1 MKLLL
6 VGGGA
11 TGGIIAHLLSKSN
24 SMAKVVLSVWEK
36 SRGVGGRMST
46 HRFEGNTT
54 ADMGAQYITVP
65 WNSGKPSAT
74 LTTYNEAVQELL
86 YSNVL
91 VPFNGVIEGELS
103 SRQEGNKNF
112 VAPGGINSVVKHFMK
127 NSKAQ
132 VCFNKR
138 LASIDVSDNAVCCSA
153 EDGTSERFDALVLT
167 IPLPQVSTLQGNIA
181 TSLKEHDK
189 QLSEAVYSSRYAV
202 AFTYKQDVLSLFTWS
217 AKYFQDDVI
226 RYVSC
231 EPRKKGE
238 ANASTPVLVVHTSV
252 PFGVH
257 HLEDDK
263 QAITKTVESRLS
275 VLIPGLPPPVDSY
288 CIRWRYSQVRQQVCG
303 SEGYVVI
310 KDNPLV
316 ILTGDAFTHSNLEG
330 AFKAASA
337 TARLI
342 EQKLS
347 NNVTTSTSTV

>member
-1 MKLLL
+1 MKLLI

-11 TGGIIAHLLSKSN
+11 TGGIIAYLLNKSG
-24 SMAKVVLSVWEK
+24 SVAKVVLSVWEK

-46 HRFEGNTT
+46 HRFEGNAM
-54 ADMGAQYITVP
+54 ADMGAQYITLP
-65 WNSGKPSAT
+65 WKSGKPSET
-74 LTTYNEAVQELL
+74 LTTFNGVVQDLL

-112 VAPGGINSVVKHFMK
+112 VAPGGINSVVKHFMN

-132 VCFNKR
+132 VCCNKR
-138 LASIDVSDNAVCCSA
+138 LISVNVSGDTVCCST
-153 EDGTSERFDALVLT
+153 EDGTSEIFDALVLT
-167 IPLPQVSTLQGNIA
+167 IPLPQVSTLQGNIS
-181 TSLKEHDK
+181 TFLKEHEK
-189 QLSEAVYSSRYAV
+189 ELSDAEYSSRYAV
-202 AFTYKQDVLSLFTWS
+202 AFTYKQDVLSSFTWS

-238 ANASTPVLVVHTSV
+238 ANVSTPVLIAHTSV

-257 HLEDDK
+257 HLEEDK

-275 VLIPGLPPPVDSY
+275 VIIPGLPPSVDSY
-288 CIRWRYSQVRQQVCG
+288 CIRWRYSQVRQQVRG
-303 SEGYVVI
+303 SEGYLVI
-310 KDNPLV
+310 QDTPLV
-316 ILTGDAFTHSNLEG
+316 VLTGDAFTHSNLEG

-337 TARLI
+337 TAKLI

-347 NNVTTSTSTV
+347 NNITTTTSSV

>member
-1 MKLLL
+1 M
-6 VGGGA
+6 GGGA

-24 SMAKVVLSVWEK
+24 STAKVVLSVWEK

-46 HRFEGNTT
+46 HRFEGNVM

-74 LTTYNEAVQELL
+74 LTTYNEAVQDLL
-86 YSNVL
+86 YSNIL

-103 SRQEGNKNF
+103 SRQDSSKNF
-112 VAPGGINSVVKHFMK
+112 VAPGGINSIVKHFMN

-138 LASIDVSDNAVCCSA
+138 LVSVDISDNAVCCSA
-153 EDGTSERFDALVLT
+153 EDGTPERFDALVLT

-181 TSLKEHDK
+181 TSLKEHEK
-189 QLSEAVYSSRYAV
+189 QLSEAGYSSRYAV

-217 AKYFQDDVI
+217 AKYFQDDLI

-238 ANASTPVLVVHTSV
+238 VNVSTPVLVAHTSV

-263 QAITKTVESRLS
+263 QAITKTVESRLAA
-275 VLIPGLPPPVDSY
+275 LIPGPPPVDSY

-310 KDNPLV
+310 HDNPLV

-337 TARLI
+337 TATLI
-342 EQKLS
+342 EQNLS
-347 NNVTTSTSTV
+347 NNATTSTSIV

>member
-1 MKLLL
+1 MKLLI

-11 TGGIIAHLLSKSN
+11 TGGIIAHLLNKS
-24 SMAKVVLSVWEK
+24 SSVAKIILSVWEK

-46 HRFEGNTT
+46 HRFEGNAM

-74 LTTYNEAVQELL
+74 LNTFNEAIQDLL
-86 YSNVL
+86 YSNIL

-103 SRQEGNKNF
+103 SRQGTKNF
-112 VAPGGINSVVKHFMK
+112 VAPGGINSVVKHFM
-127 NSKAQ
+127 NTSKAQ

-138 LASIDVSDNAVCCSA
+138 LVSVNVSGNAVCCTA
-153 EDGTSERFDALVLT
+153 EDGTSETYDAVVLT
-167 IPLPQVSTLQGNIA
+167 IPLPQVSTVQGNIA
-181 TSLKEHDK
+181 TLLKEHEK
-189 QLSEAVYSSRYAV
+189 QLTGAEYSSRYAV

-231 EPRKKGE
+231 ESRKKGE
-238 ANASTPVLVVHTSV
+238 TNVSAPVLIAHTSV

-257 HLEDDK
+257 HLEEDK
-263 QAITKTVESRLS
+263 QAITKTIESRLS
-275 VLIPGLPPPVDSY
+275 VIIPGLPPPVDSY
-288 CIRWRYSQVRQQVCG
+288 CIRWRYSQVRQQVRG

-310 KDNPLV
+310 QDTPLIV
-316 ILTGDAFTHSNLEG
+316 LTGDAFTHSNLEG
-330 AFKAASA
+330 AFKAAGA

-342 EQKLS
+342 EEKLS

>member
-11 TGGIIAHLLSKSN
+11 TGGIVAHLLNKSN
-24 SMAKVVLSVWEK
+24 SMANVVLSVWEK

-46 HRFEGNTT
+46 HRFEGNAM

-65 WNSGKPSAT
+65 WNSGKPSAA
-74 LTTYNEAVQELL
+74 LGTYNEAVQDLL
-86 YSNVL
+86 YSNIL

-103 SRQEGNKNF
+103 SRQDGNKNF
-112 VAPGGINSVVKHFMK
+112 VAPGGINSVVKHFMN

-138 LASIDVSDNAVCCSA
+138 LISVDVSDNVCCSA

-167 IPLPQVSTLQGNIA
+167 IPIPQVSTLQGNIA
-181 TSLKEHDK
+181 TSLKKHEK
-189 QLSEAVYSSRYAV
+189 QLSEAEYSSRYAV
-202 AFTYKQDVLSLFTWS
+202 AFIYKQEVLSLFTWS

-231 EPRKKGE
+231 EPRKRGK
-238 ANASTPVLVVHTSV
+238 ANISTPVLVAHTSV

-263 QAITKTVESRLS
+263 RAITKTVESHLS

-303 SEGYVVI
+303 SEGCVMI
-310 KDNPLV
+310 HDNPLV
-316 ILTGDAFTHSNLEG
+316 VLTGDAFTHSNLEG

-347 NNVTTSTSTV
+347 NNVTTSTSTT